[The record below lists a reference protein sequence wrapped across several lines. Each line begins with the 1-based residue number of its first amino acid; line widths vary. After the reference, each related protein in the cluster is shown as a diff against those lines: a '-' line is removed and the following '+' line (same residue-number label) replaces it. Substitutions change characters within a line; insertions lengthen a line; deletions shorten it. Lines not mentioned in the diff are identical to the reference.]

1 MRPYREAPSPM
12 GASFLL
18 LKVELVRP
26 LRNGI
31 YTVLEVNGYLDL
43 LLLGVWNGEC
53 GPS

>member
-18 LKVELVRP
+18 LKVELVKP

-31 YTVLEVNGYLDL
+31 YTVLGVNGHLDL
-43 LLLGVWNGEC
+43 LSLEV
-53 GPS
+53 